1 MTIASIFCRS
11 SYIALAAAAGVAIA
25 PAVHADETVAI
36 LAGDG
41 GIVEQQCGVQ
51 PQQIRVDSSSLS
63 SFSAC
68 FALTK
73 PTGWAAM
80 SLSGSYGVVN
90 NLTVPVDVAF
100 KLPDGAVYWQDTVA
114 PGQVKS
120 VDVNNA
126 GSTIVELHVSPVAT
140 SNGAST
146 ATLTPG
152 TTATPNYVSLRSAS
166 PTSPGRI
173 VRVTWSGATTT
184 ALTRNS
190 SFLDRLDGS
199 VLVTEGLSDPGCVS
213 LQSAAY
219 PGMYLQATSP
229 TSFSLSLAP
238 TAANATWCANPA
250 TTPVTSTRLVWAAD
264 RTKALA
270 ITSQGTL
277 SLGTVDS
284 ADSTWFSDQALARP

>member
-1 MTIASIFCRS
+1 MSPSPRHRCSLIGSALLATSIS
-11 SYIALAAAAGVAIA
+11 ITPTA
-25 PAVHADETVAI
+25 HADDAVVI

-41 GIVEQQCGVQ
+41 GIVQQHCGAQ
-51 PQQIRVDSSSLS
+51 PQQIRVDSSSFS
-63 SFSAC
+63 TFSAC
-68 FALTK
+68 FGLVK
-73 PTGWAAM
+73 PTGWAAVNIT
-80 SLSGSYGVVN
+80 GSYGVVN
-90 NLTVPVDVAF
+90 NLTVPFNVAF

-126 GSTIVELHVSPVAT
+126 GSTIVELHVFPVGT

-166 PTSPGRI
+166 PTTPGRI
-173 VRVTWSGATTT
+173 VRVTWAGATTT

-199 VLVTEGLSDPGCVS
+199 FLVTKGLSDPACVS

-238 TAANATWCANPA
+238 KAAGATWCANPA

-270 ITSQGTL
+270 VTSQGKLT
-277 SLGTVDS
+277 LGTVDS
-284 ADSTWFSDQALARP
+284 ADSRWFSDHALARP